1 MDKNEFLEKLNE
13 KKKAIKILPREYEE
27 DINQLKERIVSIVQ
41 GDFISSIPKEIR
53 EGEKIKL
60 KSRKF
65 CIENTESGFYIKFDD
80 CKVKI
85 KEKYDTGDVFVD
97 RMKTVMHLDNE
108 VERELS
114 NMLGRQVRNTVG
126 LVNLKMLYE
135 CYY

>member
-1 MDKNEFLEKLNE
+1 MDKKEFLEKLE
-13 KKKAIKILPREYEE
+13 TKKKAIKILPREYEE
-27 DINQLKERIVSIVQ
+27 DIDQLKERIVPLVQ
-41 GDFISSIPKEIR
+41 KDFIASLPKEIR

-65 CIENTESGFYIKFDD
+65 CIENTESGFYLEFGD

-85 KEKYDTGDVFVD
+85 KEKYDTGDVLVD
-97 RMKTVMHLDNE
+97 RVKTVMHLNNE

-126 LVNLKMLYE
+126 MVNLKMLYE

>member
-1 MDKNEFLEKLNE
+1 MDKKEFLEKLE
-13 KKKAIKILPREYEE
+13 AKKNSIKILPKEYEE

-60 KSRKF
+60 KSREF

-85 KEKYDTGDVFVD
+85 KEKYDTGDVWSD
-97 RMKTVMHLDNE
+97 RVKTVMQLDNE
-108 VERELS
+108 VESELS
-114 NMLGRQVRNTVG
+114 DILGRQVRDTKDMVG
-126 LVNLKMLYE
+126 LKMLYE
-135 CYY
+135 CFY